1 MGTAQREPWRGWPH
15 PWWRSTAGTFLVW
28 LLGVGLAGPVP
39 GQAQT
44 KNSCLDCHA
53 LLPPPMHVDQESAN
67 QDIHTQKGLNCSSC
81 HGGDPSQADPL
92 RAMDPAKGFRGK
104 ITRRQIPK
112 LCAEC
117 HSNAA
122 YMRGFHPSLRTDQ
135 YSQYLTSV
143 HGQRLSRG
151 DTKVAVCTD
160 CHGVHGIRPANDAR
174 SAVHPLRV
182 AETCARCHADPEY
195 MRAYGLPTNQFDDYR
210 DSVHHRALAERG
222 DLSAPTCSTCH
233 GNHGAAPPGVAA
245 VEFVCATCHVF
256 QAQLFDGSPHKAAFA
271 AMGLPACVTC
281 HGNHRIVEPNDA
293 MLGSG
298 PESLCLRCHTEG
310 DGGHQA
316 AAHMHEQL
324 LGLARA
330 IEQAQQVLDRA
341 EQTGMEVG
349 QPKLDLAQARDALT
363 KARVAIHGFQPDRVQ
378 AEVQTGLEVA
388 RAAQHAGATA
398 LAEYDFRRL
407 GLAISLVLILIVVIG
422 LRLYLKQLEA
432 NRLRGSDTP

>member
-1 MGTAQREPWRGWPH
+1 MGTAQRGPWASLLHNRWMGI
-15 PWWRSTAGTFLVW
+15 AGTFLVG
-28 LLGVGLAGPVP
+28 LLVVGFAGPVP
-39 GQAQT
+39 GWAQT

-53 LLPPPMHVDQESAN
+53 LLSPPMHVSQEQAN
-67 QDIHTQKGLNCSSC
+67 QDIHTQKGLSCSSC
-81 HGGDPSQADPL
+81 HGGDPSQDDPL
-92 RAMDPAKGFRGK
+92 RAMDLAKGFRGK

-117 HSNAA
+117 HSNAS
-122 YMRGFHPSLRTDQ
+122 YMRSFHPSLRTDQ

-143 HGQRLSRG
+143 HGQRLLRG
-151 DTKVAVCTD
+151 DTRVAVCTD
-160 CHGVHGIRPANDAR
+160 CHGVHGIRPGNDTR
-174 SAVHPLRV
+174 SPVHPLRV

-195 MRAYGLPTNQFDDYR
+195 MQAYGLPTNQFDDYR
-210 DSVHHRALAERG
+210 NSVHHRALAERG

-256 QAQLFDGSPHKAAFA
+256 QAQLFDGSPHKAPFA

-293 MLGSG
+293 MLGPG

-316 AAHMHEQL
+316 AAYMLEQL
-324 LGLARA
+324 LGLVRA

-341 EQTGMEVG
+341 EQVGMEVG

-363 KARVAIHGFQPDRVQ
+363 KARVAIHEFQPDRVQ
-378 AEVQTGLEVA
+378 AEVQIGLEVA
-388 RAAQHAGATA
+388 RATQHAGLTA

-432 NRLRGSDTP
+432 NSPRGSDPP